1 MTSLKLLLRFA
12 IVGGLV
18 LLLLIPLVLIRSTI
32 NERERYRDEAVERV
46 SQSWAGEQSLIGPV
60 RVLPWTQ
67 QREVEIPAEG
77 DKPRRTEL
85 RVEGGY
91 DLQMPTRLNV
101 QGNMRTDERTVGL
114 FKVPVYNWQ
123 AKLQAE
129 FAETSYVAVPGRT
142 YGNPYLAMGI
152 SDVRGLVGT
161 PNLRVD
167 GRAIQLKPGAGV
179 LEGTSKGLHATLSPL
194 PDSVQGVLREGS
206 KVELEFV
213 LGGTRSLAIAP
224 VGDDT
229 RVSLSSTWQHPLF
242 GGSFLPNERSID
254 TSGFKAEW
262 AVSSLASAAQSQL
275 AQAIRSDGSNVEVLN
290 VALVDPVDTYTQ
302 VDRASKYGILFVL
315 LTFVGFAL
323 FELIKQLKIH
333 PLQYLLVGLA
343 LAIFFLLLLSLSEQI
358 AFWKAYLIAA
368 AACIGLQGFYLS
380 GVLHSWKRGVGFAT
394 MLTMLYGVLYVLLV
408 SENNALLM
416 GSLLLFGILAAIM
429 WITRKVDW
437 YELSNRAVN
446 KQA

>member
-1 MTSLKLLLRFA
+1 M
-12 IVGGLV
+12 
-18 LLLLIPLVLIRSTI
+18 LLLLIPLLLIRSTI

-142 YGNPYLAMGI
+142 YGNPYLAVGI

-167 GRAIQLKPGAGV
+167 GRAIQLKAGAGI

-194 PDSVQGVLREGS
+194 PDSMQGVLREGS

-224 VGDDT
+224 V
-229 RVSLSSTWQHPLF
+229 L
-242 GGSFLPNERSID
+242 FLPIGAGWQWCRHRA
-254 TSGFKAEW
+254 G
-262 AVSSLASAAQSQL
+262 
-275 AQAIRSDGSNVEVLN
+275 
-290 VALVDPVDTYTQ
+290 PV
-302 VDRASKYGILFVL
+302 G
-315 LTFVGFAL
+315 
-323 FELIKQLKIH
+323 
-333 PLQYLLVGLA
+333 
-343 LAIFFLLLLSLSEQI
+343 
-358 AFWKAYLIAA
+358 
-368 AACIGLQGFYLS
+368 
-380 GVLHSWKRGVGFAT
+380 
-394 MLTMLYGVLYVLLV
+394 
-408 SENNALLM
+408 
-416 GSLLLFGILAAIM
+416 
-429 WITRKVDW
+429 
-437 YELSNRAVN
+437 
-446 KQA
+446 